1 MSQKKWQIL
10 GIKKLYLRY
19 CQIMN
24 LPIFPKLN
32 NLACFTTQKNRS
44 KERKVQRRQSQKNQV
59 EERDGCRKYDWSKTV
74 CYKKSGTLKGLKQ
87 NCSLTK
93 VWWIQNFLSGYRSSR
108 PEVFCEKGV
117 LRNFAKF
124 TGKYLCQS
132 CFLNKVALLSLQL
145 Y

>member
-1 MSQKKWQIL
+1 MAAVSMI
-10 GIKKLYLRY
+10 GVKL
-19 CQIMN
+19 
-24 LPIFPKLN
+24 F
-32 NLACFTTQKNRS
+32 
-44 KERKVQRRQSQKNQV
+44 
-59 EERDGCRKYDWSKTV
+59 V

-93 VWWIQNFLSGYRSSR
+93 VGWIQNFLKSGYRSSR